1 MFMELAVFVCSLA
14 SRFAG
19 LFERP
24 TGPSGPGTSIF
35 HLAATGIEYLGLAVK
50 KLSQLGIRMPK
61 TFAKRANRNEQ
72 ARSLHFD
79 ALRPGWLPSGRAVR
93 PFLAVS
99 LHRVFIATL
108 APSLLIPYS

>member
-1 MFMELAVFVCSLA
+1 MFMVLAVFVCSLA
-14 SRFAG
+14 SRLPE

-24 TGPSGPGTSIF
+24 TGPCGSGTSMF

-50 KLSQLGIRMPK
+50 KLSRSRIRRPK
-61 TFAKRANRNEQ
+61 TFAKRANRNEP

-79 ALRPGWLPSGRAVR
+79 ALRPGRLPSRRTMR

-99 LHRVFIATL
+99 LHRIFIATL
-108 APSLLIPYS
+108 DPSLLIPYS